1 MINQQISEI
10 AHEISFENVTFGYS
24 EDEPVIKDLSFK
36 VKKGEKIAI
45 VGETGAGKTTIV
57 KLLMRFYDVNSGN
70 ADIPMNYLCKVGQ
83 VFGID
88 TAVLINGDE
97 THAQT
102 YFVTR
107 KGGGISVERSKAY
120 KYRDL
125 AGGFRGAK
133 ATPFLVTVDPSDAP
147 MHLNSHPGQEFN
159 LVEKGRMLLSIDG
172 KEITL
177 EEGDSIYFDATKPH
191 GMKALDGEKAR
202 FLAIIL

>member
-10 AHEISFENVTFGYS
+10 AQRLHGLRDALEISASEMASKTDVT
-24 EDEPVIKDLSFK
+24 EDQYNLYE
-36 VKKGEKIAI
+36 
-45 VGETGAGKTTIV
+45 
-57 KLLMRFYDVNSGN
+57 SGN

-172 KEITL
+172 KEIIL